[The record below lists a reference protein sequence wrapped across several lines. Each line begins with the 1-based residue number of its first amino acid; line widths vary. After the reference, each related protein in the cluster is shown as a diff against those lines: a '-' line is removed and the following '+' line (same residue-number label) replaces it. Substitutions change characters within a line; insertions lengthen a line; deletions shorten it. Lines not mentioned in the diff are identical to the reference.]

1 MADYPDGRLTI
12 SHGGVDLPYRV
23 FDKIGQVAQAD
34 VVENK
39 RLGAVLDHIRAE
51 QLGNAQQRSKSAP
64 KRRSQAGDL
73 FKVG

>member
-23 FDKIGQVAQAD
+23 FDKIGRVAQAD

-39 RLGAVLDHIRAE
+39 RLGAVLAHIRTE
-51 QLGNAQQRSKSAP
+51 QQAKGEQRSRKAP
-64 KRRSQAGDL
+64 SRRSQTDHL
-73 FKVG
+73 FNVG